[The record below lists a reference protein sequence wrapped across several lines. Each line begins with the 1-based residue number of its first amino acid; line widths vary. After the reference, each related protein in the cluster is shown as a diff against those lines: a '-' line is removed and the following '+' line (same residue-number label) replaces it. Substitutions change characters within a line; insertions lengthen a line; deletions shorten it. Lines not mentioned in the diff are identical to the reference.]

1 MNARIS
7 AKHNNFFSTFFPFF
21 LFLHNHSF
29 YYYYYLCWYMF
40 TTGSNTNGYD
50 GYYGLMRENKA
61 KDWWNSVHNCYRN
74 TEVRL
79 EYSQIHSITL
89 RSLFFFH
96 IKAKKKAFFMQ
107 FILANLKY
115 KFSAICCSIF
125 QQKKKILKCFS
136 NFNNYFR
143 FFSFSFSLRYYF
155 YPSFFPGT
163 YLKFAFETRR
173 KTSQPVLQ
181 QKSLLAQKKLWLAY
195 CFISFCFCSY
205 FCQHQN
211 H

>member
-1 MNARIS
+1 
-7 AKHNNFFSTFFPFF
+7 
-21 LFLHNHSF
+21 
-29 YYYYYLCWYMF
+29 
-40 TTGSNTNGYD
+40 
-50 GYYGLMRENKA
+50 
-61 KDWWNSVHNCYRN
+61 
-74 TEVRL
+74 
-79 EYSQIHSITL
+79 
-89 RSLFFFH
+89 
-96 IKAKKKAFFMQ
+96 MQ

-211 H
+211 HQLLLLSQHIIVHLLQLPLFHFLRHSIHFSTFSTIQQQHFSKKIIYLLVVLFLLISAFKFLHFIFFFYFVAY